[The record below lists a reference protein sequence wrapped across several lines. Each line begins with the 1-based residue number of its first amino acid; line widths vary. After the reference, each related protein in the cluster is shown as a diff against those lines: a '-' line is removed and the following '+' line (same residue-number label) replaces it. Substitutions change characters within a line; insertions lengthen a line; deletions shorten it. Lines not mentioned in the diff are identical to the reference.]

1 MCWKAR
7 RKATTSVSS
16 ALCDFG
22 SEYGYFMLSE
32 LKGAFNMPI
41 IINGK
46 QTTLPVQIERD
57 E

>member
-1 MCWKAR
+1 MM
-7 RKATTSVSS
+7 
-16 ALCDFG
+16 F
-22 SEYGYFMLSE
+22 E

-57 E
+57 EYWEEKSVEECEIFN